1 MTGSPA
7 GHGVEPVCTSE
18 GVRRRQ
24 THAPRSSR
32 ALAFVRSGDQA
43 INDDDQHH
51 ATPFG
56 NSRGGSLV
64 GFGVGS
70 VRGCGGS

>member
-7 GHGVEPVCTSE
+7 GQGWTVRTSE

-24 THAPRSSR
+24 TRAPRSSR
-32 ALAFVRSGDQA
+32 ALAFVSSGDQA
-43 INDDDQHH
+43 INDDQHH

-56 NSRGGSLV
+56 NSRGGSLA

-70 VRGCGGS
+70 VCGCGGS